1 MKNLLT
7 LLLLAGVFLFHL
19 PTIYGQSSIL
29 CPPPGTVL
37 RQGCPGEVI
46 HSSDCL
52 DCDPFDSIWF
62 NDICTVFKHEIKDI
76 SWSNH
81 TQNVNVPG
89 GFNVASGDG
98 KKAVYE
104 KCPIGQLLLV
114 CWPNFLPPV
123 VTSTTWS
130 QTVIRKG
137 ARQEDVCSFPFNR
150 TSWTTCEDVSLT
162 TAVSSGTCSGGGGGG
177 GGGEC
182 EGEIGC
188 CTNYQDYFDC
198 QNFAGTWLASSCR
211 CEFNSPILIDI
222 DGDGYN
228 LTNAANGVNF
238 DLKPDGVA
246 EHLAWTSANSDDA
259 FLALDRNNNG
269 LIDDGTELFGNY
281 TPQPPSTEKNGFL
294 ALAEYDRPRNGGN
307 NNGKVGSADAIFSS
321 LRLWQ
326 DTNHNGIS
334 ESSELHTLPSLS
346 VLNIDLDYRESKRSD
361 QHGNAFRY
369 RAKVR
374 DAQGASVGRWA
385 WDVFLKVN

>member
-1 MKNLLT
+1 VLLSI
-7 LLLLAGVFLFHL
+7 FLFQL
-19 PTIYGQSSIL
+19 PTAYGQYSSVA
-29 CPPPGTVL
+29 CYPGGTVL
-37 RQGCPGEVI
+37 RPGCPGEVI
-46 HSSDCL
+46 INGAANNDSCL
-52 DCDPFDSIWF
+52 DCDPFNSIWYP
-62 NDICTVFKHEIKDI
+62 NRRCAVRKADVKNIV
-76 SWSNH
+76 WSDGPQPR
-81 TQNVNVPG
+81 TPSGTGQKGVN
-89 GFNVASGDG
+89 N
-98 KKAVYE
+98 YN
-104 KCPIGQLLLV
+104 CPFDYRLV
-114 CWPNFLPPV
+114 SCWPVFSTPIVN
-123 VTSTTWS
+123 STTWIQEVTSRYLEETGKCYAADNNMKVWYNLCYESPS
-130 QTVIRKG
+130 QTY
-137 ARQEDVCSFPFNR
+137 
-150 TSWTTCEDVSLT
+150 TSH
-162 TAVSSGTCSGGGGGG
+162 GTCSSGGGGGG
-177 GGGEC
+177 GNPEC
-182 EGEIGC
+182 
-188 CTNYQDYFDC
+188 TYYQQDYDDC
-198 QNFAGTWLASSCR
+198 QNYAGVWLWDLCR
-211 CEFNSPILIDI
+211 CDYTSPIVIDI

-228 LTNAANGVNF
+228 LTNATNGVNF
-238 DLKPDGVA
+238 DLKPDGIA

-259 FLALDRNNNG
+259 FLVLDRNNNG
-269 LIDDGTELFGNY
+269 LVDDGTELFGNY